1 MTIGFPPNPTLNQMY
16 SVGGF
21 MWRWDGVRWTKVGNV
36 GYNGSAGF
44 IGSVGFQGS
53 VGIGYQGSSGQTIN
67 SFFAVWNGVNGQ
79 QLGVIRRYFNFNV
92 NLNKI
97 TAWVSATS
105 LSPLTIR
112 LNKNGSQVTTVTI
125 PAGQTFANTT
135 FTSTPLIADTDYL
148 TLDIVSG
155 VGTNIGARIDYL
167 G

>member
-1 MTIGFPPNPTLNQMY
+1 MSIGFPPNPALNDMF

-36 GYNGSAGF
+36 GYNGSVGF
-44 IGSVGFQGS
+44 RGSVGAG
-53 VGIGYQGSSGQTIN
+53 GAGYQGSTGQTIN

-79 QLGVIRRYFNFNV
+79 QIGTIRRYFNFNV

-97 TAWVSATS
+97 TAWVSSSSAA
-105 LSPLTIR
+105 PLTIR
-112 LNKNGSQVTTVTI
+112 LNKNGSQVGSVTI
-125 PAGQTFANTT
+125 PAGSLFANST
-135 FTSTPLIADTDYL
+135 FTSTPLTADEDYL

-155 VGTNIGARIDYL
+155 VGTNIGARIDYS